1 MNDLFGIIKGP
12 CLTEKTDQLQENY
25 GKVVLKVDMRA
36 NKIEI
41 KKAVE
46 KNFNVK
52 VKNVRTSRVHG
63 RRKRVGRYIGYT
75 SGWKKATVT
84 LSEGKI
90 NFLED
95 L

>member
-1 MNDLFGIIKGP
+1 MSDLFGVIKGP
-12 CLTEKTDQLQENY
+12 RLTEKTNQLQEDY
-25 GKVVLKVDMRA
+25 GKVVLKVDMKA

-46 KNFNVK
+46 KNFKVK
-52 VKNVRTSRVHG
+52 VKNVRTLKVHG
-63 RRKRVGRYIGYT
+63 RRKRVGRHVGYAPD
-75 SGWKKATVT
+75 WKKAVVT
-84 LSEGKI
+84 LAEGKI

>member
-41 KKAVE
+41 KRAVE

-52 VKNVRTSRVHG
+52 VKNVRTSTVHG
-63 RRKRVGRYIGYT
+63 RRKRVGRHVGYAAN
-75 SGWKKATVT
+75 WKKATVT